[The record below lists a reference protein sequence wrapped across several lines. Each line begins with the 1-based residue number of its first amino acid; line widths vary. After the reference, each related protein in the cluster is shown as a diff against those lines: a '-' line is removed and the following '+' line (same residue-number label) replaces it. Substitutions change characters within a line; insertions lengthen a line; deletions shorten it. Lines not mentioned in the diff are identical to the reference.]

1 MPRRAGYDTT
11 GLTFLIDVETLRLS
25 CVKMRYCALPADIA
39 TECNEPTSHFPM
51 FTCLN
56 YGCEGTLV
64 LPKCYFFLGTKTTE
78 YISPWRQ
85 MEVYKTRSWKIL
97 IEKHSC

>member
-25 CVKMRYCALPADIA
+25 CVKMRYCALPA

-64 LPKCYFFLGTKTTE
+64 LPKIDCTKWHT
-78 YISPWRQ
+78 
-85 MEVYKTRSWKIL
+85 
-97 IEKHSC
+97 IEEQQGEEMTNV